1 MKTKKIP
8 GKTASLRMIL
18 VIPAIIL
25 TLSVFSLRVSGQTTT
40 VPEKEVAPPPPPPLP
55 PPPPPPPPVPSDR
68 KQVKGMTDG
77 AYQVVDVMPVYP
89 GGDTAL
95 LRYISDSTRYPKD
108 AKTRNI
114 QGKVIVRFIV
124 NVKGSV
130 ENVSVLKGVS
140 PVIDAESIRVV
151 KTLPEFTPGLL
162 AGKTVPVWYMIPIQ
176 FSLK

>member
-8 GKTASLRMIL
+8 GKTASLRMML

-25 TLSVFSLRVSGQTTT
+25 ILSVFSLRVSGQTTT
-40 VPEKEVAPPPPPPLP
+40 VTKKEVAP

-68 KQVKGMTDG
+68 KQVKGITDG

-95 LRYISDSTRYPKD
+95 LKYISDSTRYPKD
-108 AKTRNI
+108 AKTQNI

-124 NVKGSV
+124 NAKGLV

-140 PVIDAESIRVV
+140 HTMDAESVRVV
-151 KTLPEFTPGLL
+151 KTLPKFTPGLL
-162 AGKTVPVWYMIPIQ
+162 AGKKVPVWYMIPIQ